1 MDQNTIFVTNLGK
14 DQIILSYPWLKAFN
28 PDINWKEGKLL
39 SLWTK
44 LKTTGEVAQEHVNE
58 AYEIRCIA
66 MEVRKTT
73 IAQKMAEAFQMD
85 KPKMDTLIPLEYQR
99 HVEVFLE
106 QEAEQFPPSRAWDH
120 HIPLKADA
128 SNTINEKIYNLSK
141 AGKQAI
147 KEWVYKM
154 LKRGS

>member
-1 MDQNTIFVTNLGK
+1 
-14 DQIILSYPWLKAFN
+14 
-28 PDINWKEGKLL
+28 
-39 SLWTK
+39 
-44 LKTTGEVAQEHVNE
+44 
-58 AYEIRCIA
+58 

-73 IAQKMAEAFQMD
+73 IAQKIAEAFQMD

-154 LKRGS
+154 LKRGSSNNQIHDMDMQPSLSQRKMGHSGSSRTIGQLTSILKRIQHCYQTFKMWLKA